1 MTARPP
7 CLARVRLAGKFFRL
21 GERKFHVKGVC
32 YGPFAENGRDGPFAS
47 RDRTQRDFELVRQLG
62 ANLLRVYAVPPRWFL
77 DLAEAH
83 HLKLLIDIPWDNRR
97 CFLDSSA
104 DRAAARQAVREAV
117 RACAGHPAVFA
128 FSVTNEVPP
137 EIVRWSGA
145 RAVAGFIDELVAV
158 AKDLDPECLCTFGNY
173 PPTEFLCPRHI
184 DFVCF
189 NVYLDD
195 TQALE
200 SYLARLQ
207 MLAHTQPLLLGEFG
221 FDSTRVGEPVK
232 GQRLASQIQAA
243 FRAGVAGAVVY
254 SFTDE
259 WFKDGRLVE
268 DWAMGLTT
276 RPREP
281 KPSFHAVQEAFGL
294 APYFPLPRWPKV
306 SVVVAVYNGG
316 RTLRACLESL
326 LRLNYPDYE
335 VIVVD
340 DGSTDA
346 TPQIASLYP
355 AVRYVR
361 QEHRGLSVARNTG
374 LAAAQGEIVAFT
386 DADCEADEDW
396 LYYLVSELQ
405 RGEYVG
411 VGGHNLLPA
420 EDSPVAAA
428 VLAAPGGPAHV
439 MLTDR
444 DAEHIPG
451 CNMAFWKWA
460 LEQIGGFDP
469 LFTTAGDDVD
479 VCWRLLEQGGR
490 LGFSP
495 GGFVWH
501 HRRPTARSYLRQQA
515 GYGRAEALLMRKH
528 PEYFSLWG
536 GSRWRGR
543 IYGRAPCSP
552 RLGRPLIYHGIFA
565 TGFFQALYAADPVHP
580 WLGCTSLEYHALVTI
595 PLLVLSAPFP
605 WLLPLAL
612 AAMGLVLGVSV
623 AAAVQVELPRAQRR
637 WWSRLLVAGLFLVQP
652 LVRGWARWQGRLMWE
667 AVPKPVRQRLV
678 ARRQLGGLDRATELY
693 YWAEARLDRVGFLA
707 RLVRRLDAEGWPNRI
722 DTGWSEH
729 DLEIHGNRWS
739 RVLLTTVTEDYS
751 PHQRLFRF
759 RLRSGW
765 SLPGWMAFGVAVAA
779 GLLVAGFLGRQL
791 PWAWAALLMG
801 PGLTVYFELQR
812 RRLRQWVSAFVD
824 EFASE
829 QGCTRLRVDKARQT
843 LVPG

>member
-1 MTARPP
+1 MSGLPP
-7 CLARVRLAGKFFRL
+7 SLERVRLAGKFFRL
-21 GERKFHVKGVC
+21 GDRKFPIKGVC
-32 YGPFAENGRDGPFAS
+32 YGPFADNGRDGPFAS
-47 RDRTQRDFELVRQLG
+47 LDQTQRDFELVRQLG

-83 HLKLLIDIPWDNRR
+83 QLKLLIDIPWDNRR

-104 DRAAARQAVREAV
+104 DRAAARQAVREGV
-117 RACAGHPAVFA
+117 RACAGHPAVLA

-145 RAVAGFIDELVAV
+145 GAVAAFIDELVAV
-158 AKDLDPECLCTFGNY
+158 AKDMDPECLCTFGNY
-173 PPTEFLCPRHI
+173 PPTEFLCPRQI

-189 NVYLDD
+189 NVYLDQ

-207 MLAHTQPLLLGEFG
+207 MLAHTRPLVLGEFG
-221 FDSTRVGEPVK
+221 FDSSRVGESVK
-232 GQRLASQIQAA
+232 SQRLASQIEAA
-243 FRAGVAGAVVY
+243 FRAGLAGAVVY

-276 RPREP
+276 RQREP
-281 KPSFHAVQEAFGL
+281 KPSFYAVQQAFGL
-294 APYFPLPRWPKV
+294 APYFPLQGWPKV

-316 RTLRACLESL
+316 RTLRACLDSL

-340 DGSTDA
+340 DGSSDA

-355 AVRYVR
+355 AIRYVR

-386 DADCEADEDW
+386 DADCEPDEDW
-396 LYYLVSELQ
+396 LYYVVNDLQ
-405 RGEYVG
+405 RGQYVG

-420 EDSPVAAA
+420 EDLPVAAA

-444 DAEHIPG
+444 EAEHIPG

-528 PEYFSLWG
+528 PEYFSLLG

-543 IYGRAPCSP
+543 IYTRAPCGP

-565 TGFFQALYAADPVHP
+565 TGFFQALYVAEPVHP
-580 WLGCTSLEYHALVTI
+580 LLWCSSLEYHGLVTL
-595 PLLVLSAPFP
+595 PLLILAALYPA
-605 WLLPLAL
+605 LLPVGL
-612 AAMGLVLGVSV
+612 AALGLSVAVCV
-623 AAAVQVELPRAQRR
+623 AAAAQAELPRAQQR
-637 WWSRLLVAGLFLVQP
+637 WWSRPLVAGLFFLQP
-652 LVRGWARWQGRLMWE
+652 VVRGWARWQGRLMWE

-678 ARRQLGGLDRATELY
+678 ARLRLSGLDNAAALS
-693 YWAEARLDRVGFLA
+693 YWADRRLDRVGLLA
-707 RLVRRLDAEGWPNRI
+707 RLVRRLDAEGWPNRT
-722 DTGWSEH
+722 DAGWSEH

-739 RVLLTTVTEDYS
+739 RVLLTAVTEDYS
-751 PHQRLFRF
+751 ADQRLFRF
-759 RLRSGW
+759 RLRSAW
-765 SLPGWMAFGVAVAA
+765 SLPAWIALGAVLAV
-779 GLLVAGFLGRQL
+779 GLMLGGLLGRQL
-791 PWAWAALLMG
+791 PWIWAAVVIG
-801 PGLTVYFELQR
+801 PALAGYFELQR

-829 QGCTRLRVDKARQT
+829 QGWARPQVDKTRQRF
-843 LVPG
+843 VPG